1 MLKLKMH
8 DDLFRCRY
16 ILYVGDF
23 DEFIDEVRR
32 DKAYPGDPRS
42 HVDAICMELSSAIT
56 IWMPKLD
63 PCDPEHIGT
72 LAHECLHAVQFRL
85 KGAGVSDAEIEVPAY
100 YIDWLMC
107 GFLKKLKTK
116 FAASQE

>member
-1 MLKLKMH
+1 MRRVKLY
-8 DDLFRCRY
+8 DTLFRCRY
-16 ILYVGDF
+16 VLYVGDF
-23 DEFIDEVRR
+23 DEFVSEVRK

-42 HVDAICMELSSAIT
+42 HVDAICMELSSAIV

-63 PCDPEHIGT
+63 PCAPEHIGT

-107 GFLKKLKTK
+107 GFLKKPRNRKP
-116 FAASQE
+116 A